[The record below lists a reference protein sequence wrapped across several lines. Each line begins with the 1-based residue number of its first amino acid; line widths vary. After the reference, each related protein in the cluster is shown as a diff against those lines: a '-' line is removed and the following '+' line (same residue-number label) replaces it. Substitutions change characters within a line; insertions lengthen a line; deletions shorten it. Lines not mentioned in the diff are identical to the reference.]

1 MDISFRH
8 MKAILTAF
16 PFFVAVLLSGCGSG
30 CGTLGV
36 ANTSPCVNGTSS
48 DTSTTATTST
58 FNISGTVSGAARGG
72 VAINLTG
79 AGTANTTTDA
89 NGTYTFTAL
98 PTGSYTVVPSLQGSA
113 FNPAS
118 DVVTINGAN
127 VTVRQFV
134 ETSIAA
140 GTFSISGTVGGVVK
154 QNVLITLSVGNSG
167 SALTDANGGYSFSGL
182 AAGIGPVT
190 VTPTLAGHTFNPV
203 STSVTQTSSGIN
215 NTINFT
221 ATL

>member
-8 MKAILTAF
+8 MKAILAAF
-16 PFFVAVLLSGCGSG
+16 PFFVALLLSGCGSG

-48 DTSTTATTST
+48 ATSTTASTST
-58 FNISGTVSGAARGG
+58 FNISGTVIGALQA

-98 PTGSYTVVPSLQGSA
+98 PTGSYTVVPSAQGSA

-118 DVVTINGAN
+118 AAVTINDAN
-127 VTVRQFV
+127 VTVPAFV
-134 ETSIAA
+134 ATSNAA
-140 GTFSISGTVGGVVK
+140 GTFSISGTVSGTVV
-154 QNVLITLSVGNSG
+154 QNVLITLSGGNSG
-167 SALTDANGGYSFSGL
+167 SALTDPSGHYSFTGL
-182 AAGIGPVT
+182 AAGITVT
-190 VTPTLAGHTFNPV
+190 VTPSLAGHIFNPV
-203 STSVTQTSSGIN
+203 STSVTQTSNGTA

-221 ATL
+221 ATQ